1 VLYACKRAV
10 KREDTIHGSS
20 YAYGHTA
27 DYPMDPKDLTKAMYN
42 HVFGTEAPVRCVEP
56 RFSQI
61 SFVSRIKFLRASSSV
76 VKSDAA
82 CSSPTA
88 AHASAVNPQHM
99 MAQMMAAM
107 VAQFTSPNIT
117 LCPPARALSASVAGA
132 PLYTPMGAPMA
143 VLMPPQEPQ
152 QQQLQPPL
160 ASIEDASVGAL
171 AEMRREMAM
180 AHSDAPS
187 LGPRRQTKLK
197 TLKGNAK
204 AAAALDTSASADEG
218 GTDDDDAADEE
229 AVAVAT
235 KRPACA
241 ATAKQSTRKRPAAA
255 LLNTRKTVTSRAYD
269 TCYRTLIAK
278 GKTVD
283 AAKTAARKAYSVA
296 ASKYDA
302 NA

>member
-1 VLYACKRAV
+1 
-10 KREDTIHGSS
+10 
-20 YAYGHTA
+20 
-27 DYPMDPKDLTKAMYN
+27 M
-42 HVFGTEAPVRCVEP
+42 
-56 RFSQI
+56 
-61 SFVSRIKFLRASSSV
+61 
-76 VKSDAA
+76 
-82 CSSPTA
+82 
-88 AHASAVNPQHM
+88 
-99 MAQMMAAM
+99 
-107 VAQFTSPNIT
+107 
-117 LCPPARALSASVAGA
+117 
-132 PLYTPMGAPMA
+132 
-143 VLMPPQEPQ
+143 
-152 QQQLQPPL
+152 
-160 ASIEDASVGAL
+160 GAL

-187 LGPRRQTKLK
+187 LGPRRRTKLK

-296 ASKYDA
+296 ASRYDA